1 MNKDTHKFGS
11 RRKRRKYS
19 FSLQTFFLYFPWSQ
33 TSIQRARL
41 KTDSLISGAPRYL
54 STNFSSPQAKKEK
67 VTCKSVPM
75 NQPDLCI
82 SGLYSNQLMPTS
94 KHLLNEYGGKKHTEG
109 RGSSK
114 CRSRGRSVVCE
125 EVATYLHKIVMS

>member
-1 MNKDTHKFGS
+1 MNKDTYKFGS

-82 SGLYSNQLMPTS
+82 SGLYSNQLMPYTS
-94 KHLLNEYGGKKHTEG
+94 KHLLNEYGEKNTLKA
-109 RGSSK
+109 
-114 CRSRGRSVVCE
+114 
-125 EVATYLHKIVMS
+125 EVAVNAEAEGGVWFAKRWQLICTKQ